1 MPTDTSTEGSPLDV
15 FDDEQP
21 RSRRGWIIAVV
32 VLVLLVAAYG
42 AAAWY
47 LADRAP
53 RGASVAGVDVGGLS
67 AAQATERLESDL
79 GPAATESVPVVLG
92 DAETTLEPDEAGLE
106 LDVDATVE
114 RLTGLTF
121 HPVTLYERVFGTTD
135 YRPEIVVDDSAL
147 RAETQRVA
155 EALEVAPVEGA
166 IDFEDAEPVVTE
178 AEHGVTVDVDA
189 AVEVVREE
197 WLYGEYPIALPEEDL
212 APDISNEAVE
222 TAMSEIVGPLTRSS
236 VALDVEGR
244 PIELTPEHLTQV
256 AALVPQGEELVL
268 ELDPEALGELVL
280 ELDPEV
286 RNPATDAQ
294 IVLEDGAPTIV
305 PGETGWEVDEE
316 ALVASVAQAAVS
328 STDRTAEVTLREVDP
343 DFTSADAEELGVV
356 EEIAYFSTPFHND
369 PQRTHNLVTGA
380 AKISNTLIKPDEEF
394 SLIEALGPITAE
406 AGFVSSGVVVDGLE
420 TSGMGGGLSQV
431 STTVFNA
438 AFFAGMDLVQ
448 FQPHSHH
455 YPRYPEGREAT
466 IYTPSVDLRWRNTTP
481 YGALVQSWVS
491 GGRFH
496 VRLWGTE
503 HFDVT
508 TTTSNRYNF
517 TNPSTVYNTSAS
529 CVPNSNPERGFTV
542 TVTRTVSL
550 DGEQVDYNEWTT
562 RYIPWDRVVCGAKPD
577 PDEQRDSDDED
588 SEESSDSDDD

>member
-1 MPTDTSTEGSPLDV
+1 MPTDTSAEESPLDV
-15 FDDEQP
+15 FDDQPP

-32 VLVLLVAAYG
+32 ILVLLAAAYAG
-42 AAAWY
+42 AAWY
-47 LADRAP
+47 LADKAP
-53 RGASVAGVDVGGLS
+53 QGASVAGVDIGGLS
-67 AAQATERLESDL
+67 AAQATERLEDSL
-79 GPAATESVPVVLG
+79 GPAATEPVPVVLG
-92 DAETTLEPDEAGLE
+92 EAETTLDPAAAGLE
-106 LDVDATVE
+106 LDVAATVE

-121 HPVTLYERVFGTTD
+121 HPVALFERVFGTTD
-135 YRPEIVVDDSAL
+135 HRPDIVVDDSAL
-147 RAETQRVA
+147 ATETQRVA
-155 EALEVAPVEGA
+155 ESLEVAPVEGA
-166 IDFEDAEPVVTE
+166 ISFEDAEPVVTE
-178 AEHGVTVDVDA
+178 AEHGVTADVDA

-197 WLYGEYPIALPEEDL
+197 WLYGEYPIELPDEDL
-212 APDISNEAVE
+212 APTISAEAVE
-222 TAMSEIVGPLTRSS
+222 TAMAEIARPLTRSS
-236 VALDVEGR
+236 VALDIEGR

-268 ELDPEALGELVL
+268 ELDAEALGELVL

-286 RNPATDAQ
+286 RTPATNAQ
-294 IVLEDGAPTIV
+294 IVLQDGEPTIV

-316 ALVASVAQAAVS
+316 ALVDSVAAAAVS

-343 DFTSADAEELGVV
+343 DFTSEDAEELGVV
-356 EEIAYFSTPFHND
+356 EEISYFATPFHQD
-369 PQRTHNLVTGA
+369 SQRTHNLVTGA
-380 AKISNTLIKPDEEF
+380 EKISNTLILPGEEF

-438 AFFAGMDLVQ
+438 AYFAGMEFLQ
-448 FQPHSHH
+448 FQTHSHH

-481 YGALVQSWVS
+481 YGALVQSWVA
-491 GGRFH
+491 GGQFH

-508 TTTSNRYNF
+508 THTSDRYNF

-550 DGEQVDYNEWTT
+550 DGEQVERNEWTT
-562 RYIPWDRVVCGAKPD
+562 RYIPWDRVVCGSRPSPD
-577 PDEQRDSDDED
+577 DDSSDSEDDED
-588 SEESSDSDDD
+588 DGDDD